1 MRYDFIVFGGTGLQG
16 KICAKDLLENGYSA
30 LLVGRDLFHIKDL
43 LKYEKIGF
51 MKVNLNN
58 QKEIV
63 NAIKKSRADVV
74 VNCAELIFNISIMK
88 ACLETKK
95 SLIDLGGSQKITL
108 QQFKLHKLFKKSGIL
123 NLTGCGSTPGISNIM
138 ASYAVKDLDSV
149 YSIDLGFVWD
159 SSIKKF
165 VVPYSIPS
173 IFYEF
178 TEPPIVYFDGKFKRS
193 DRMICTG
200 TYSFK
205 EIGKQTTYCIDHSE
219 VYTFY
224 KYFKDKGLKAVH
236 YMAGF
241 PEHSINVIK
250 MLINLGF
257 NSKEEIEINNVK
269 ISPLDFTTK
278 ILKKIKMPD
287 GYKEIENIWVKVK
300 GEKNNKKVNRELNCI
315 VKTLKGW
322 EEAGSNVDTGRT
334 ISIIS
339 QMIKNGLIKETG
351 VYAPEAV
358 VPHKEFFKQLSRREM
373 YVYMN
378 GKRVN

>member
-16 KICAKDLLENGYSA
+16 KICARDLLENGYSV
-30 LLVGRDLFHIKDL
+30 LLVGRDSYYIKDL
-43 LKYEKIGF
+43 LNHKKTGF

-63 NAIKKSRADVV
+63 NAIKKSQADVV
-74 VNCAELIFNISIMK
+74 VNCAELIFNIPIMK

-108 QQFKLHKLFKKSGIL
+108 QQFKLNKLFKKSGIL

-138 ASYAVKDLDSV
+138 ASYAVRDLDSV

-178 TEPPIVYFDGKFKRS
+178 TEPPIIYFDGKFKKS
-193 DRMICTG
+193 DRMVCTG
-200 TYSFK
+200 TYNFK

-224 KYFKDKGLKAVH
+224 KYFKNKGLKDVH

-250 MLINLGF
+250 MLIKLGF

-339 QMIKNGLIKETG
+339 QMIKNGLIKELG

-358 VPHKEFFKQLSRREM
+358 VPHEEFFKQLSKREM

-378 GKRVN
+378 GKKVN